1 MRLKKGFTLAEILI
15 VLMVI
20 GVIAT
25 MTIPSMMKGVTEAQL
40 KAGYKK
46 AYNTIA
52 NFAAMER
59 VAGNLPQKAAAED
72 IALLY
77 QSLNSSLSVK
87 EFAQQKI
94 NAMSPLQNTGVH
106 ANCMKATING
116 GSTTIGID
124 EGECIDSGDSF
135 TDASAGGIITGSSD
149 IWIIT
154 EDNIAYTLT
163 LGGGTEEK
171 NGCATKQGISAKEN
185 DAEASKVSCAIVV
198 VDVNGLSKGPNKLE
212 TQGLG
217 AAAAA
222 GEGGEAQAQGIAAA
236 SSLETLTGDQYK
248 IYLGSDGATAGPRIA
263 TVSGRIMADLK

>member
-87 EFAQQKI
+87 EFAQQSI
-94 NAMSPLQNTGVH
+94 NALSPLQNQGVH
-106 ANCMKATING
+106 ANCMTATING
-116 GSTTIGID
+116 QGGTVIGIN
-124 EGECIDSGDSF
+124 EGTCIDSGDAF
-135 TDASAGGIITGSSD
+135 TDAAAGGIIAGSND
-149 IWIIT
+149 IWIVT

-163 LGGGTEEK
+163 LGGGTQAV
-171 NGCATKQGISAKEN
+171 NGCQTKQAISAQAD
-185 DAEASKVSCAIVV
+185 DAAASNASCVV
-198 VDVNGLSKGPNKLE
+198 VIVDVNGLSKGPNRLE

-217 AAAAA
+217 APAA
-222 GEGGEAQAQGIAAA
+222 GGAGGGGTMAIAPETT
-236 SSLETLTGDQYK
+236 LETLVGDQYK

-263 TVSGRIMADLK
+263 TVSGRIMADLR